1 MKTNIRE
8 QIEKHIRGLS
18 ADTVKDLVLQWI
30 RTSDGTF
37 TDFEQQLL
45 EIQDNSYDDYAWGE
59 MDSNLS
65 FTPLTEAE
73 QIQKS
78 REALEDYQQTGQ
90 GIPQSQMQQWAESLG
105 TPTEQLCSK

>member
-45 EIQDNSYDDYAWGE
+45 EIQ
-59 MDSNLS
+59 
-65 FTPLTEAE
+65 
-73 QIQKS
+73 KS
-78 REALEDYQQTGQ
+78 REALEDYQQTGL